1 MAKASRS
8 SSSTVRTR
16 GGSSSEGCVQD
27 VARLVPDDAVRVWRL
42 ARKLV
47 TRKWGILK
55 FCSNFLDDGV
65 GWETNE
71 RDRIF
76 TRRREA
82 WKIRNMRFL
91 NLKEGKKT
99 SENQPQKESV
109 WQFWK
114 KKSEDDNSS
123 SKNSSTKT
131 SENIIIE
138 REALIKK
145 LEEDKKKARTAKKK
159 TKLREDCVKIMTR
172 LIEDWDL
179 QKPQEEDE
187 AYRKLAESEVQQW
200 TVSVEKV
207 ADERDNQGQVVMDSS
222 RVAEHATKFEMKKL
236 EDEPAKTE
244 TKLTRPR
251 KVAVLKQKMTV
262 QMKLTQP
269 KMTTPASIDQTEP
282 DGPTTM
288 TRIGTPTADKI
299 DQVQTLN
306 LSSAMTLGKQSKTFI
321 TKPIQVLCSQSEV
334 SCTSEPVCGPARLQM
349 KFCKHSD

>member
-1 MAKASRS
+1 
-8 SSSTVRTR
+8 
-16 GGSSSEGCVQD
+16 
-27 VARLVPDDAVRVWRL
+27 
-42 ARKLV
+42 
-47 TRKWGILK
+47 
-55 FCSNFLDDGV
+55 V

-71 RDRIF
+71 RERTF

-99 SENQPQKESV
+99 SENQPQKNSV

-114 KKSEDDNSS
+114 KKSEDDKSS

-159 TKLREDCVKIMTR
+159 TQLREDCVKIMTR

-200 TVSVEKV
+200 TVSGEQV
-207 ADERDNQGQVVMDSS
+207 ADERDNQGKVVIGSS

-244 TKLTRPR
+244 TKWTRPR
-251 KVAVLKQKMTV
+251 KVAALKQKMTV

-282 DGPTTM
+282 DGSTTM
-288 TRIGTPTADKI
+288 TRIGRLTADKI
-299 DQVQTLN
+299 DQVQHLN
-306 LSSAMTLGKQSKTFI
+306 LSSAMGKQSKTFI
-321 TKPIQVLCSQSEV
+321 TKPISSFVQPIRSQ
-334 SCTSEPVCGPARLQM
+334 LYQ
-349 KFCKHSD
+349 

>member
-1 MAKASRS
+1 MAMANRS
-8 SSSTVRTR
+8 SSSIVRTR
-16 GGSSSEGCVQD
+16 GGSRSEGCVPD
-27 VARLVPDDAVRVWRL
+27 VARLEPDNAVSVWRL
-42 ARKLV
+42 ARTLV
-47 TRKWGILK
+47 TKKWGILK
-55 FCSNFLDDGV
+55 FCSDFLDDSV

-71 RDRIF
+71 RERIF

-91 NLKEGKKT
+91 NLKEGKKN
-99 SENQPQKESV
+99 SENQPQKDSV

-114 KKSEDDNSS
+114 RKSEDDNS
-123 SKNSSTKT
+123 KNSSIKT
-131 SENIIIE
+131 SEKIIIE

-159 TKLREDCVKIMTR
+159 TKLREDCVHIMRR

-187 AYRKLAESEVQQW
+187 AYRKLADSEVQQW
-200 TVSVEKV
+200 TVSVKQV

-222 RVAEHATKFEMKKL
+222 RVAELATKFEMKKL

-282 DGPTTM
+282 DGSTAMTKIGILTT
-288 TRIGTPTADKI
+288 DKI
-299 DQVQTLN
+299 HQVQPLN
-306 LSSAMTLGKQSKTFI
+306 LPSAMTLGKQNKTFS

-334 SCTSEPVCGPARLQM
+334 SCTSEPVCGPVRL
-349 KFCKHSD
+349 

>member
-1 MAKASRS
+1 M
-8 SSSTVRTR
+8 
-16 GGSSSEGCVQD
+16 EQ
-27 VARLVPDDAVRVWRL
+27 
-42 ARKLV
+42 
-47 TRKWGILK
+47 
-55 FCSNFLDDGV
+55 
-65 GWETNE
+65 
-71 RDRIF
+71 
-76 TRRREA
+76 
-82 WKIRNMRFL
+82 
-91 NLKEGKKT
+91 
-99 SENQPQKESV
+99 
-109 WQFWK
+109 
-114 KKSEDDNSS
+114 
-123 SKNSSTKT
+123 
-131 SENIIIE
+131 
-138 REALIKK
+138 
-145 LEEDKKKARTAKKK
+145 
-159 TKLREDCVKIMTR
+159 
-172 LIEDWDL
+172 
-179 QKPQEEDE
+179 
-187 AYRKLAESEVQQW
+187 
-200 TVSVEKV
+200 V

-288 TRIGTPTADKI
+288 TRIGRPTADKI

-334 SCTSEPVCGPARLQM
+334 SCTSEPVCGPVRLQM